1 MSKTYTERICYR
13 HGIVKPENK
22 VLELHAFC
30 DCDKCKI
37 RRKSVNHGLRNVLTV
52 TVEKME
58 RLNEA
63 KQFIDTWEC
72 KKNEYDFRAEYEKA
86 VSTYIN
92 HSKRDI
98 SLIDEEDLKT
108 ILEAEKSVE
117 NVQENAFEDTYNTSN
132 KSNDES
138 EESKEISE

>member
-52 TVEKME
+52 TVEKNGKIE
-58 RLNEA
+58 
-63 KQFIDTWEC
+63 
-72 KKNEYDFRAEYEKA
+72 
-86 VSTYIN
+86 
-92 HSKRDI
+92 
-98 SLIDEEDLKT
+98 
-108 ILEAEKSVE
+108 
-117 NVQENAFEDTYNTSN
+117 
-132 KSNDES
+132 
-138 EESKEISE
+138 

>member
-13 HGIVKPENK
+13 NGIVKPENK

-58 RLNEA
+58 LDDNG
-63 KQFIDTWEC
+63 
-72 KKNEYDFRAEYEKA
+72 NY
-86 VSTYIN
+86 VSTTPDSELGKFVYACLWHPLDHIYHYSDRFKN
-92 HSKRDI
+92 
-98 SLIDEEDLKT
+98 LF
-108 ILEAEKSVE
+108 KSDWR
-117 NVQENAFEDTYNTSN
+117 NENAD
-132 KSNDES
+132 
-138 EESKEISE
+138 

>member
-37 RRKSVNHGLRNVLTV
+37 RRKFVNHGLRNVLTV

-72 KKNEYDFRAEYEKA
+72 KKNEYDFRTEY
-86 VSTYIN
+86 VT
-92 HSKRDI
+92 
-98 SLIDEEDLKT
+98 
-108 ILEAEKSVE
+108 
-117 NVQENAFEDTYNTSN
+117 F
-132 KSNDES
+132 
-138 EESKEISE
+138 

>member
-13 HGIVKPENK
+13 HGIVKSENK

-63 KQFIDTWEC
+63 KQFIDTKKR
-72 KKNEYDFRAEYEKA
+72 KKNEYDFRAEY
-86 VSTYIN
+86 VT
-92 HSKRDI
+92 
-98 SLIDEEDLKT
+98 
-108 ILEAEKSVE
+108 
-117 NVQENAFEDTYNTSN
+117 F
-132 KSNDES
+132 
-138 EESKEISE
+138 